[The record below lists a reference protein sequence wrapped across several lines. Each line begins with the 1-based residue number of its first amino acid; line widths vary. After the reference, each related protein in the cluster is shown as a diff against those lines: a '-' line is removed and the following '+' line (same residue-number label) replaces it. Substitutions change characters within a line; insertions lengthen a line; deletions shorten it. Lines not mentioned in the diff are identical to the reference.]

1 MCNGCRRLTVVDMSR
16 DAVSARLRAVARL
29 LEERGF
35 ASKGVDM
42 SRAAVTSRL
51 QSMAALSSMCLR
63 LGRATIS
70 RGSGEPAR

>member
-1 MCNGCRRLTVVDMSR
+1 MSR

-63 LGRATIS
+63 LGRATIGS
-70 RGSGEPAR
+70 RSGEPG